1 MAKTPVSAE
10 RHNSSFTGGADVLVK
25 GCKEWFGG
33 GEGGPGLGLGLGM
46 EKDKKEEARRCV
58 CVCVWFNRG

>member
-33 GEGGPGLGLGLGM
+33 RGLGLGM
-46 EKDKKEEARRCV
+46 EKDKNEEARRCV
-58 CVCVWFNRG
+58 CVCVLFHRG